1 VSAKSL
7 QSYPLRINTLWG
19 LILSAVVVLVIPI
32 GVLGAGLGVWLR
44 RRHL

>member
-1 VSAKSL
+1 VG
-7 QSYPLRINTLWG
+7 I
-19 LILSAVVVLVIPI
+19 ILSAIVVFAIPL